1 MHHKLVIVL
10 LDLVNTLRDFKND
23 SELYADLI
31 FDAEKSI
38 TIVVE
43 LTDTGQTATLILEK
57 ETGVSSIEKG
67 GKKGDLKV
75 TMTTQ
80 TLHDIAEGEAD
91 AFALAGRSSMDEKRP
106 IDFEFL
112 NPARSAEAMEAI
124 KGLATYFFV
133 PGRLKNKELRVEQ
146 AGQAHGARPIPL
158 VYWNALRTAW
168 YHVDTGTV
176 LNEEREI
183 DPWPQAFIVLDGK
196 GKIVIDDETIEM
208 EKNRIYYVPRS
219 VVHQI
224 EARTDVQLIWL
235 AWDAK

>member
-1 MHHKLVIVL
+1 MIVL
-10 LDLVNTLRDFKND
+10 SDLVNTLRDFKND

-80 TLHDIAEGEAD
+80 TLHDIAEGKAN
-91 AFALAGRSSMDEKRP
+91 AFALAGRSKMSEKRP

-112 NPARSAEAMEAI
+112 NPSRKEEAMEAI

-133 PGRLKNKELRVEQ
+133 PGRVKMKDLRAEL

-158 VYWNALRTAW
+158 VYWQGLRTAW
-168 YHVDTGTV
+168 YQIDAGTT
-176 LNEEREI
+176 LNEDKEI
-183 DPWPQAFIVLDGK
+183 DPWPQAFIVLNGE
-196 GKIVIDDETIEM
+196 GQAVIEKQTLELETN
-208 EKNRIYYVPRS
+208 KTYYVPRN

-224 EARTDVQLIWL
+224 EASTDVQLIWI